1 MSPWGWSPHCLLP
14 VKYWPGTSGALR
26 LCRDHSPLRLNG
38 LIPSLH
44 RHLAFT
50 IQFIQK
56 KDWEKDLKQSHDAF
70 VLILASAWYIKKLLL
85 TTTEAPFI
93 WDLFSIFFFFF
104 YKMKQNWISSEIFI
118 SVYIVWVAGVTAK
131 VNISMEITLFG
142 MNLISQKYIYLQ
154 ECQVILH
161 CWKRR
166 RKVTR
171 EAVQR
176 INSYKQILGSE
187 KLPLAL
193 IIFAFTFPGQI
204 YFSAFLQQ
212 LDWLDIKSFAQNQ
225 WEQLWEGLAFIIFTR
240 QIYMAEPSDARSFH
254 KFTQF
259 EDQSR
264 LAYIHIFYNI
274 LFTFIVLNTPSNAW
288 M

>member
-38 LIPSLH
+38 LIPVFTPPSCIHYSVHPKKRLGERPETESWCLRSHTGISLVH
-44 RHLAFT
+44 QEVVADNNWSSIHLR
-50 IQFIQK
+50 FIFY
-56 KDWEKDLKQSHDAF
+56 L
-70 VLILASAWYIKKLLL
+70 
-85 TTTEAPFI
+85 
-93 WDLFSIFFFFF
+93 FFFF